1 MFGHTL
7 GRDSGTS
14 VGKSV
19 AVPGTHS
26 QGDLR
31 HPVNESPPCL
41 QVNTGCEQQLG
52 EGSAIPHKAGEAR
65 QTATDALPAR
75 RSFFSHRS
83 ITEMNTSQ
91 GAGLVSKG
99 ERCLSWRTQSYYL
112 LTVSIPLASSRSS
125 LGLYLKLREP
135 PCSASALW
143 GPSEKGMS
151 SQKRT
156 F

>member
-1 MFGHTL
+1 MFRHTL
-7 GRDSGTS
+7 GRSSGTS

-26 QGDLR
+26 QVDLR

-41 QVNTGCEQQLG
+41 QVNIGCEQQLR
-52 EGSAIPHKAGEAR
+52 EGSAIPHKAEKAR
-65 QTATDALPAR
+65 QRATDALPAR

-91 GAGLVSKG
+91 RAGLVSKG
-99 ERCLSWRTQSYYL
+99 EDVCLGER
-112 LTVSIPLASSRSS
+112 SRI
-125 LGLYLKLREP
+125 
-135 PCSASALW
+135 
-143 GPSEKGMS
+143 
-151 SQKRT
+151 T